1 MYIQLSPKHELH
13 ALYMLVTGNY
23 NFTRQLKLTTILEG
37 VSSRARVPR
46 TGVAG
51 ALPLLH
57 AFSYDVSENNKHKL
71 VKINSFMLSKT
82 AYKLLVYLYCK
93 VKA

>member
-1 MYIQLSPKHELH
+1 MYYTNQVGGFITGILQEEL
-13 ALYMLVTGNY
+13 L
-23 NFTRQLKLTTILEG
+23 QLTTILEG

-57 AFSYDVSENNKHKL
+57 AFSYDVSGKRKQKPL
-71 VKINSFMLSKT
+71 K
-82 AYKLLVYLYCK
+82 
-93 VKA
+93 

>member
-1 MYIQLSPKHELH
+1 MFYANQVYGFIT
-13 ALYMLVTGNY
+13 A
-23 NFTRQLKLTTILEG
+23 NFRDVLELTTILEG

-57 AFSYDVSENNKHKL
+57 AFSYDVSGKGENR
-71 VKINSFMLSKT
+71 
-82 AYKLLVYLYCK
+82 LLK
-93 VKA
+93 

>member
-1 MYIQLSPKHELH
+1 MYYTNHLDGFITAISQDQ
-13 ALYMLVTGNY
+13 V
-23 NFTRQLKLTTILEG
+23 LKLTTILEG

-57 AFSYDVSENNKHKL
+57 AFSYDVSEKRKQ
-71 VKINSFMLSKT
+71 KRSK
-82 AYKLLVYLYCK
+82 
-93 VKA
+93 

>member
-1 MYIQLSPKHELH
+1 MKFMGEGRKLFL
-13 ALYMLVTGNY
+13 LYLGVVLQNEI
-23 NFTRQLKLTTILEG
+23 LKLTTILEG

-57 AFSYDVSENNKHKL
+57 AFS
-71 VKINSFMLSKT
+71 
-82 AYKLLVYLYCK
+82 
-93 VKA
+93 

>member
-1 MYIQLSPKHELH
+1 MFYTNQVHGFITANFRDEL
-13 ALYMLVTGNY
+13 LE
-23 NFTRQLKLTTILEG
+23 LTTILEG

-57 AFSYDVSENNKHKL
+57 AFSYDVSGRGENRPLK
-71 VKINSFMLSKT
+71 
-82 AYKLLVYLYCK
+82 
-93 VKA
+93 

>member
-1 MYIQLSPKHELH
+1 MYYPIYLTSMFFTNQVHGFIIAILKHQLPE
-13 ALYMLVTGNY
+13 
-23 NFTRQLKLTTILEG
+23 LTTILEG

-57 AFSYDVSENNKHKL
+57 AFSYDVSGRGEKGRLKL
-71 VKINSFMLSKT
+71 KPFYNR
-82 AYKLLVYLYCK
+82 YY
-93 VKA
+93 